1 MKILIPT
8 DFSLI
13 AAHAL
18 KYALNYST
26 KLNTEFTLLH
36 VDNTSRA
43 SYSFSSKL
51 EAAIEQSDL
60 KELNELAATVK
71 KETGFE
77 GKIDVVES
85 HGSPVTEICAYAKK
99 HDYDL
104 IVMGT
109 KGEGVIPTKIFGS
122 VASGV
127 LEKAECPVLLVPR
140 KADIKLPHE
149 IVYASDLTNLA
160 EEINHIIPFAKK
172 FDATIHT
179 VHVYPESIDGNSFDE
194 ERGILN
200 EIAGNK
206 YKNINFNTVMD
217 FDIIRGLDR
226 YVREVNTDLLAMYTH
241 KSSILE
247 YLFNDSYSQEMALHN
262 EVPLL
267 VMAKTMDVDIDVE

>member
-13 AAHAL
+13 ARHAL
-18 KYALNYST
+18 KYALNYSNR
-26 KLNTEFTLLH
+26 LNTEFTLLH
-36 VDNTSRA
+36 IDNAPRA
-43 SYSFSSKL
+43 NFSFSSKL
-51 EAAIEQSDL
+51 NEVIQKGDL
-60 KELNELAATVK
+60 EELNKLASSIQE
-71 KETGFE
+71 ETGFE
-77 GKIDVVES
+77 GKINVVES
-85 HGSPVTEICAYAKK
+85 HGSAVSEICAYAKR
-99 HDYDL
+99 HQFDL
-104 IVMGT
+104 IIMGS
-109 KGEGVIPTKIFGS
+109 KGEGVIPSKVFGS

-127 LEKAECPVLLVPR
+127 LEKADCPVLLVPM
-140 KADIKLPHE
+140 KAEIKTPKE

-160 EEINHIIPFAKK
+160 EEINHIIPFAQK

-179 VHVYPESIDGNSFDE
+179 VHVYPEAIDGHSFDE

-200 EIAGNK
+200 EIAKHK
-206 YKNINFNTVMD
+206 YEDINFNTVMD

-247 YLFNDSYSQEMALHN
+247 ILFNDSYSLEMALHN

-267 VMAKTMDVDIDVE
+267 VMAKTMETDIEVD

>member
-13 AAHAL
+13 ARHAL
-18 KYALNYST
+18 KYALNYSS

-36 VDNTSRA
+36 IDNSNRA

-51 EAAIEQSDL
+51 DEVIEEGDL
-60 KELNELAATVK
+60 KELNELAASIK
-71 KETGFE
+71 EETGFE
-77 GKIDVVES
+77 GKIAVVES
-85 HGSPVTEICAYAKK
+85 HGSAVSEICAYAKK

-104 IVMGT
+104 IVMGS
-109 KGEGVIPTKIFGS
+109 KGEGVIPSKVFGS

-140 KADIKLPHE
+140 KAEIKIPHE

-179 VHVYPESIDGNSFDE
+179 VHVYPEAIDGSSFDE

-200 EIAGNK
+200 EIAQHK
-206 YKNINFNTVMD
+206 YESINFNTVMD

-226 YVREVNTDLLAMYTH
+226 YVREVSTDLLAMYTH

-247 YLFNDSYSQEMALHN
+247 YLFNDSYSLEMALHN

-267 VMAKTMDVDIDVE
+267 VMAKTMETDIDVD